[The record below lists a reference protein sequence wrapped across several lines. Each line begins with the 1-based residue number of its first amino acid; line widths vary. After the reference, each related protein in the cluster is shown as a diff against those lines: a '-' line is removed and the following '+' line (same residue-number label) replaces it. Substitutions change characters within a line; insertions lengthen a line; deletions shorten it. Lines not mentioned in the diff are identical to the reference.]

1 MIRLLRR
8 GDEQALEAFLVRHA
22 DFSMFLRSNSRAA
35 GLVYEG
41 QPLQAEYVA
50 LFDADRIAA
59 VAAHC
64 WNDMLLVQ
72 APIEVAAVARA
83 AVAQSGRPVAGLSG
97 PAEQV
102 TAARTALGLDDRPAP
117 KFGREE
123 LFALDLADLVV
134 PRPLADGHWTCRHPR
149 PDELDFLLDWRVDF
163 AREAL
168 QFPDSSTRRGECER
182 ELALV
187 YERGSNWVLEDG
199 GLVSYSAFNARLP
212 DIVQIGGVWT
222 PRELRGDGAMDGRW
236 SPARSSRWRKP
247 GCGAPSC
254 SRSARMPSG
263 HTSGS
268 GFGLWGNT
276 VSFYSVGNR
285 RRDVRG
291 DA

>member
-1 MIRLLRR
+1 MIRPLGP
-8 GDEQALEAFLVRHA
+8 GDEQQLETFLVRHA
-22 DFSMFLRSNSRAA
+22 DFSMFLRANSRAA
-35 GLVYEG
+35 GLVYRG

-50 LFDADRIAA
+50 AFDGDQIVA

-64 WNDMLLVQ
+64 WNGMVLVQ
-72 APIEVAAVARA
+72 APVDIAAVARA

-102 TAARTALGLDDRPAP
+102 GAARTALGLDDRPAP

-134 PRPLADGHWTCRHPR
+134 PQPLADGRWICRHPR
-149 PDELDFLLDWRVDF
+149 SDELEFLVDWRVDF

-168 QFPDSSTRRGECER
+168 QFPDSPTLRGECER

-222 PRELRGDGAMDGRW
+222 PRELRGRGYGRAVVAG
-236 SPARSSRWRKP
+236 SLVEVRELGVRRAVLFAEREDAKRAYTSIGFRVV
-247 GCGAPSC
+247 GEYGLILF
-254 SRSARMPSG
+254 SG
-263 HTSGS
+263 G
-268 GFGLWGNT
+268 
-276 VSFYSVGNR
+276 
-285 RRDVRG
+285 
-291 DA
+291 

>member
-1 MIRLLRR
+1 VIRALGA
-8 GDEQALEAFLVRHA
+8 GDESALEAFLIRHA

-41 QPLQAEYVA
+41 KPLQAHYVA
-50 LFDADRIAA
+50 AFDGDRIVA

-72 APIEVAAVARA
+72 APVDVVGVARA

-102 TAARTALGLDDRPAP
+102 VAGSSALGLDRRPAP

-123 LFALDLADLVV
+123 LFALDLADLIV
-134 PRPLADGHWTCRHPR
+134 PGPLADGRWTCRHPR
-149 PDELDFLLDWRVDF
+149 PDELVLLLGWRVDF

-168 QFPDSSTRRGECER
+168 QFPDSPTLRGECER
-182 ELALV
+182 ELSLV
-187 YERGSNWVLEDG
+187 YERSSNWVLEDG

-222 PRELRGDGAMDGRW
+222 PRELRGRGYGRAVVAG
-236 SPARSSRWRKP
+236 SLLEARAGGVRRAVLFAEREDAKQAYRAL
-247 GCGAPSC
+247 GFRAVGD
-254 SRSARMPSG
+254 
-263 HTSGS
+263 
-268 GFGLWGNT
+268 FGLIL
-276 VSFYSVGNR
+276 F
-285 RRDVRG
+285 
-291 DA
+291 A